1 MDSFETDPGQIARR
15 LGVTEELVRR
25 LQARGVLR
33 SFDLGETEV
42 RLRLCEGHLRR
53 LVVPVTSRT
62 PGETAK
68 PKKAKPAKSPRQR
81 PIAPRPKPPLE
92 P

>member
-33 SFDLGETEV
+33 SFDLGQTEV

-53 LVVPVTSRT
+53 
-62 PGETAK
+62 
-68 PKKAKPAKSPRQR
+68 PRVAEDPNQNPER
-81 PIAPRPKPPLE
+81 
-92 P
+92 

>member
-33 SFDLGETEV
+33 SFDLGQTEV

-53 LVVPVTSRT
+53 HRAVEDPNQNPER
-62 PGETAK
+62 
-68 PKKAKPAKSPRQR
+68 
-81 PIAPRPKPPLE
+81 
-92 P
+92 

>member
-1 MDSFETDPGQIARR
+1 MDGNAVQTDPGLIARR

-33 SFDLGETEV
+33 SFDLGQTEV

-53 LVVPVTSRT
+53 SRAIDD
-62 PGETAK
+62 PNQNPE
-68 PKKAKPAKSPRQR
+68 R
-81 PIAPRPKPPLE
+81 
-92 P
+92 

>member
-15 LGVTEELVRR
+15 LGVSEELVRR

-33 SFDLGETEV
+33 SFDLGQTEV

-53 LVVPVTSRT
+53 NREVDDPNQNPER
-62 PGETAK
+62 
-68 PKKAKPAKSPRQR
+68 
-81 PIAPRPKPPLE
+81 
-92 P
+92 